1 MDGWDGLDGSD
12 GLDGWLSGFKIKIIM
27 SYDARL
33 TQTQIFAGLAVLA
46 GLAGLIG

>member
-1 MDGWDGLDGSD
+1 MDGWLD

-33 TQTQIFAGLAVLA
+33 TQTHIFAVLAGLAVLA
-46 GLAGLIG
+46 SLAGLIG